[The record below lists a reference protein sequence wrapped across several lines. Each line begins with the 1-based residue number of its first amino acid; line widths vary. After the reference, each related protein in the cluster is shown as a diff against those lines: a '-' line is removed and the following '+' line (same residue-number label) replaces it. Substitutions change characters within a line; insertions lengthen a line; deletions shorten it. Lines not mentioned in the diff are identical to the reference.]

1 LFFSQYFSDEQTLR
15 EQINRMSSYHSQE
28 QILAQLPEPSA
39 LEIKHSSE
47 LIELIVSEI
56 ERDGVMSFH
65 DYMNRVLYEPGLGYY
80 SAGTAKFGA
89 AGDFITAPE
98 LSPLFGQCLAQQ
110 FESIF
115 SQGCSRQVLEFG
127 AGSGRLCE
135 QILSNLTSPVRYS
148 IIEVSAD
155 LKARQQQYLQGTLS
169 ASLFASIEWLESLPV
184 NFDGIMFG
192 NEVLD
197 AMPVNVILKDGEWQE
212 LGVGFDDGR
221 FVWQPYIS
229 PNNLTQSDAVKTMLK
244 VEADLVGAGFGAL
257 PEGYCTEINLNYRPW
272 LEALYASCHQAVIL
286 MIDYGYEQAKYY
298 HPDRSSGTLT
308 CYYRHRTHPD
318 PFVYPGLQDITAF
331 VDFDAFADAAVDA
344 GFTISGL
351 TSQRQFLLCNGL
363 LEAAEAV
370 SKAGNTQAQ
379 VETAQQ
385 IKTLTLPGEMGER
398 FLVVGLQK
406 NLDVEIKVMA
416 TLSGRR

>member
-1 LFFSQYFSDEQTLR
+1 
-15 EQINRMSSYHSQE
+15 MSSYHSQE
-28 QILAQLPEPSA
+28 QTLAQLPEPSA

-56 ERDGVMSFH
+56 ERQGVISFH

-80 SAGTAKFGA
+80 SAGTTKFGA

-98 LSPLFGQCLAQQ
+98 LSPLFGRCLAQQ

-115 SQGCSRQVLEFG
+115 SQGCARQLLEFG

-135 QILSNLTSPVRYS
+135 QILSSLTEATPYS
-148 IIEVSAD
+148 IVEVSAD
-155 LKARQQQYLQGTLS
+155 LKARQQQYLQDKLS
-169 ASLFASIEWLESLPV
+169 PTVFKNIKWLDALPE
-184 NFDGIMFG
+184 NFEGIMFG

-197 AMPVNVILKDGEWQE
+197 AMPVNVVLKDGQWQE
-212 LGVGFDDGR
+212 LGVGFEEGR
-221 FVWQPYIS
+221 FVWMPYVNRNDIS
-229 PNNLTQSDAVKTMLK
+229 SNDLAQIDAIKTIQK
-244 VEADLVGAGFGAL
+244 IEADLIKAGFGAF

-272 LEALYASCHQAVIL
+272 LEALHSSCHQAVIL
-286 MIDYGYEQAKYY
+286 MIDYGYEQAQYY

-331 VDFDAFADAAVDA
+331 VDFDAFAGAAIDA
-344 GFTISGL
+344 GFTVRGL
-351 TSQRQFLLCNGL
+351 TNQRQFLLQNGL
-363 LEAAEAV
+363 LEAAQELSEV
-370 SKAGNTQAQ
+370 GDTQVQ
-379 VETAQQ
+379 IEVAQQ
-385 IKTLTLPGEMGER
+385 VKTLILPGEMGDK

-406 NLDVEIKVMA
+406 NDLQNGLSIEIPA
-416 TLSGRR
+416 LTSER

>member
-1 LFFSQYFSDEQTLR
+1 
-15 EQINRMSSYHSQE
+15 MSSYHSQE
-28 QILAQLPEPSA
+28 QMLAQLPEPSA

-56 ERDGVMSFH
+56 EHNGVMSFY
-65 DYMNRVLYEPGLGYY
+65 DYMNRILYEPGLGYY

-98 LSPLFGQCLAQQ
+98 LSPLFGQCLAHQC
-110 FESIF
+110 ESIF
-115 SQGCSRQVLEFG
+115 SQGCSRQLLEFG

-135 QILSNLTSPVRYS
+135 QILSKLTSPVIYS

-155 LKARQQQYLQGTLS
+155 LKVRQQQYLQEKLS
-169 ASLFASIEWLESLPV
+169 PSLFTCIEWLEALPV
-184 NFDGIMFG
+184 HFNGIMFG

-197 AMPVNVILKDGEWQE
+197 AMPVNVVLKDGEWQE

-244 VEADLVGAGFGAL
+244 IEDVLVDAGFGLL

-272 LEALYASCHQAVIL
+272 LEALYASCDQAVIL
-286 MIDYGYEQAKYY
+286 MIDYGYEQAQYY

-331 VDFDAFADAAVDA
+331 VDFDAFADAAIDA
-344 GFTISGL
+344 GFTVSGL
-351 TSQRQFLLCNGL
+351 TSQRQFLLHNGL
-363 LEAAEAV
+363 LEAAEEV
-370 SKAGNTQAQ
+370 SETGGTQVQ
-379 VETAQQ
+379 VEMAQQ

-406 NLDVEIKVMA
+406 DLDIEIKAM
-416 TLSGRR
+416 TLLTGRR

>member
-1 LFFSQYFSDEQTLR
+1 
-15 EQINRMSSYHSQE
+15 MSSYHSQE
-28 QILAQLPEPSA
+28 QMLAQLPEPSVS
-39 LEIKHSSE
+39 EIKHSSE
-47 LIELIVSEI
+47 LIELIVSDI
-56 ERDGVMSFH
+56 ERNGAMSFY
-65 DYMNRVLYEPGLGYY
+65 DYMNRILYEPGLGYY

-98 LSPLFGQCLAQQ
+98 ISPLFGQCLAHQC
-110 FESIF
+110 ESIF
-115 SQGCSRQVLEFG
+115 SQGCSHQLLEFG

-135 QILSNLTSPVRYS
+135 QILSSLTSPVRYS

-155 LKARQQQYLQGTLS
+155 LKVRQQQYLQEKLS
-169 ASLFASIEWLESLPV
+169 PPLFACIEWLEALPEHF
-184 NFDGIMFG
+184 NGIMFG

-197 AMPVNVILKDGEWQE
+197 AMPVNVVLKDGEWQE

-229 PNNLTQSDAVKTMLK
+229 PNNLTQSDAVNTMLK
-244 VEADLVGAGFGAL
+244 IEADLVGAGFGPL
-257 PEGYCTEINLNYRPW
+257 SEGYCTEINLNYRPW
-272 LEALYASCHQAVIL
+272 LEALHASCDQAVIL
-286 MIDYGYEQAKYY
+286 MIDYGYEQAQYY

-331 VDFDAFADAAVDA
+331 VDFDAFADAAIAA
-344 GFTISGL
+344 GFTVSGL
-351 TSQRQFLLCNGL
+351 TSQRQFLLHNGL
-363 LEAAEAV
+363 LEIAEEV
-370 SKAGNTQAQ
+370 SVTEDTQAQ
-379 VETAQQ
+379 VEVAQQ

-406 NLDVEIKVMA
+406 DLEIEIKSM
-416 TLSGRR
+416 TLLTGRR